1 MQRVIRLC
9 LPYHL
14 TDTRMCFGRGALD
27 WSAISICYLSI
38 WRHYDAAA
46 AITWCVCLWYVIMWQ
61 MTNPE
66 TICLTTRVSFKT
78 KDGLKKPS
86 IFCHSFYG
94 FQIIFFKHWQTVTH
108 KIDLYH
114 SALMLSLH
122 EKWSLRFPHMS
133 SPAAKTSLD
142 KAFLQGTQND
152 CYVLKFYRHSFKIII

>member
-1 MQRVIRLC
+1 MFALPSHRYKNVLWKRCLGLISYQYLLFVNLAALRRCCRYHMVCLSVIRD
-9 LPYHL
+9 H
-14 TDTRMCFGRGALD
+14 
-27 WSAISICYLSI
+27 
-38 WRHYDAAA
+38 
-46 AITWCVCLWYVIMWQ
+46 V
-61 MTNPE
+61 TNDQPRNNVLLLE
-66 TICLTTRVSFKT
+66 FSFKT